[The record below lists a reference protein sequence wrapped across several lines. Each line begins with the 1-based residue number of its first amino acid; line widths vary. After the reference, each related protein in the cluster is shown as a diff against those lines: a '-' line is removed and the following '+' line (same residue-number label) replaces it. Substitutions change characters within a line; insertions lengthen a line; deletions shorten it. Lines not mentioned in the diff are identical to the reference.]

1 MGCHSVAVQEISDAN
16 KIKILLMGNP
26 NVGKSVIFSK
36 LTGVHVDSSNYAGTT
51 VDYTV
56 GDVNFGSGQGV
67 IIDVPGTYSLEAT
80 SEAERVAISLLE
92 EGADVIICVLD
103 ATNLERNL
111 DLAFRLKEYPIP
123 IVYSLNLVDVAER
136 QGIKIDVDK
145 LAKEL
150 GSPVIPTVAIK
161 NVGLR
166 KLMTTAIKLSKERKE
181 AEPKLEDEERWDK
194 IKEIVNKVQI
204 QIEKEELTF
213 IEKLENWTI
222 QPWPGIPIALLVL
235 VLSLGIVVGG
245 GKALRALI
253 LLPLV
258 RDVIQ
263 PLLAKIVSLVIP
275 AGIVRNILVGE
286 FGILVIG
293 IEWPFALILPYVFLF
308 YVVFSFLEDS
318 GYLPR
323 IGVLADGVLRRIG
336 IQGGNIIPMMLG
348 YGCAVPA
355 IIGTRAANSY
365 KERVMVAALVSF
377 AIPCASQSGAFFALL
392 GDKSIFSL
400 IFVYLVSIFA
410 MLSVGNL
417 LNKII
422 PGKSQPLLLEVPNL
436 LLPDKDAF
444 KKKLKLRMKSFLV
457 DAEGPMLI
465 GIIIAAIIAET
476 SLLNGIS
483 KLITPLVEGWLG
495 LPKEA
500 SLALLLGIIRRE
512 MAVLPLLELNL
523 NTLQLTVGSI
533 VALFYLPC
541 LSVFGVLAKEFS
553 VKWALFVGL
562 ITTTSAFVFGGLVN
576 YIGSIIMGLIG

>member
-476 SLLNGIS
+476 GLLNGIS
-483 KLITPLVEGWLG
+483 KLITPLVEDWLG

>member
-275 AGIVRNILVGE
+275 AGVVRNILVGE

>member
-1 MGCHSVAVQEISDAN
+1 
-16 KIKILLMGNP
+16 
-26 NVGKSVIFSK
+26 
-36 LTGVHVDSSNYAGTT
+36 
-51 VDYTV
+51 
-56 GDVNFGSGQGV
+56 
-67 IIDVPGTYSLEAT
+67 
-80 SEAERVAISLLE
+80 
-92 EGADVIICVLD
+92 
-103 ATNLERNL
+103 
-111 DLAFRLKEYPIP
+111 
-123 IVYSLNLVDVAER
+123 
-136 QGIKIDVDK
+136 
-145 LAKEL
+145 
-150 GSPVIPTVAIK
+150 
-161 NVGLR
+161 
-166 KLMTTAIKLSKERKE
+166 MTTAIKLSKERKE

-476 SLLNGIS
+476 GLLNGIS